1 MLSALRA
8 HAPTLTSRPAASV
21 VLPHVTRAGPENRPR
36 VVSLRTERCDP
47 GSRAPR
53 PALTLQLTSHPR
65 AAPRLPVL
73 CPFQPPPLPQRQRGP
88 AAPGCRVQGAC
99 GRRSGEGFAF
109 RTHVCLVS
117 TVSRIV
123 QWRKAECGLLTDTE
137 LCKLEGFVC
146 WLVGSLVP
154 GECTPQMCRHFRE
167 RNSSPIEGSAD
178 SVRGAAWP
186 AGQGAPT
193 GHLHRG
199 AEHGLAG
206 QTPGAGRPLSP
217 HGGGAR
223 RCPPRCLIP
232 HLLHSRPARPKGS
245 GSGTGYRC
253 GFPHVVTN
261 SEHVGIEDD
270 PMPR

>member
-8 HAPTLTSRPAASV
+8 HAPTLTSHPAASV
-21 VLPHVTRAGPENRPR
+21 VLPHVTRAGPENQPR

-53 PALTLQLTSHPR
+53 PALTPQLTSHPR

-146 WLVGSLVP
+146 WLVCSLVP

-167 RNSSPIEGSAD
+167 RNSSLIEGSAD

-186 AGQGAPT
+186 AGRTDWSPAQ
-193 GHLHRG
+193 RG
-199 AEHGLAG
+199 
-206 QTPGAGRPLSP
+206 
-217 HGGGAR
+217 
-223 RCPPRCLIP
+223 
-232 HLLHSRPARPKGS
+232 
-245 GSGTGYRC
+245 
-253 GFPHVVTN
+253 
-261 SEHVGIEDD
+261 
-270 PMPR
+270 